1 MKLEGFKIYCL
12 SMAGVAEN
20 YPMKGEVVWM
30 KVSGKLFA
38 MTNVKTLKMD
48 GEMVSPFHFINLKC
62 DPARA
67 VVLRKQHFGI
77 KPAWHQNKT
86 HWNTLLM
93 GASMPDALVKELTE
107 HSYDLVV
114 ASLTKKQRQGL

>member
-1 MKLEGFKIYCL
+1 VNFKTFKTYCL
-12 SMAGVAEN
+12 SMPGVTEA

-38 MTNVKTLKMD
+38 MTNVQTLKMN
-48 GEMVSPFHFINLKC
+48 GERVSPSHFINLKC

-67 VVLRKQHFGI
+67 VALRKKHSAITPG
-77 KPAWHQNKT
+77 WHQNKT

-93 GASMPDALVKELTE
+93 GKPIPDNLIKELTD

-114 ASLTKKQRQGL
+114 ASLTKKQREGA

>member
-1 MKLEGFKIYCL
+1 MP
-12 SMAGVAEN
+12 GVAET

-38 MTNVKTLKMD
+38 MTNVQTLKMD
-48 GEMVSPFHFINLKC
+48 GEMVSPYHFINLKC

-67 VVLRKQHFGI
+67 VALRKTNSAIQPG
-77 KPAWHQNKT
+77 WHQNKT

-93 GASMPDALVKELTE
+93 GKSIPDALIKELTD

-114 ASLTKKQRQGL
+114 ASLTKKQREGLNDGRR